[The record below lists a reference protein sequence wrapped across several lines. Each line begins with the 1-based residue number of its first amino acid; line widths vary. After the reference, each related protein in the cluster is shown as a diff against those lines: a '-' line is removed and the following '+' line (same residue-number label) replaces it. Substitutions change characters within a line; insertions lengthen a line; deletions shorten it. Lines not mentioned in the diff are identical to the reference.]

1 MDRYKQLRKDIDQRL
16 AEIDKLPEA
25 RAKQEVHPGLT
36 RAEQRLGSLAFY
48 ILMEI
53 NRNRTD
59 DAKREVISELEDV
72 LQVTT
77 DWWV

>member
-1 MDRYKQLRKDIDQRL
+1 MSSYEQLRKDIDQRL
-16 AEIDKLPEA
+16 AEIDKLPET
-25 RAKQEVHPGLT
+25 RAKQEVLPGLT
-36 RAEQRLGSLAFY
+36 REEQRLGSLAFY
-48 ILMEI
+48 ILTEI

-59 DAKREVISELEDV
+59 DEKREVVSELEDA

>member
-1 MDRYKQLRKDIDQRL
+1 MKSYKQLRKDIDQRL

-25 RAKQEVHPGLT
+25 KAKQKVLSGLT
-36 RAEQRLGSLAFY
+36 REEQRLGSLAFY

-59 DAKREVISELEDV
+59 DDKREVISELEDA

-77 DWWV
+77 DW